1 MIKRTV
7 LKFIFVTE
15 LIHEMLTVILK
26 IRTTTKMRRRMR
38 RKMAT
43 RKRTKR
49 RTTTRRRMRTQR
61 TQRRRLIVIMT
72 KAIATGRPSSR
83 LRRVDPTSFSLLHR
97 SKRLSLTPEIRFV
110 FVFPQIKTL
119 IVYPS
124 NNICNCVCVHTLTPL
139 STQNLWCLTQTPKL
153 FPLQSP
159 WCFAP
164 TPRFRI
170 HGDGC

>member
-1 MIKRTV
+1 
-7 LKFIFVTE
+7 
-15 LIHEMLTVILK
+15 MLSYICIYCHIEDK
-26 IRTTTKMRRRMR
+26 DDHKDEEKDDNKDKEEEEEEEERRMR
-38 RKMAT
+38 RRTAT
-43 RKRTKR
+43 M
-49 RTTTRRRMRTQR
+49 TRRRR
-61 TQRRRLIVIMT
+61 RRRLIVIMT

-119 IVYPS
+119 IVDPS
-124 NNICNCVCVHTLTPL
+124 NRICNCVCVHTKTPL

-153 FPLQSP
+153 FPLQSL
-159 WCFAP
+159 WCLAQ
-164 TPRFRI
+164 TPRFWI